1 MDKQTIVLCFDRNYC
16 EQAIVTIKSLCAYHR
31 NLKIYIFNNGSIPQ
45 EWFEALQNWLTPFDS
60 RVSNIRLPE
69 EEQKLRQFNVNNS
82 KHISATKFLIYYMA
96 DYVKEDKAIFLD
108 CDLLVTG
115 KIDHLLEYDLDNY
128 YVAAINDSDLNPTKH
143 PNVKKELNSGVLVV
157 NLKRWREEN
166 IREKLIELTREHYM
180 HVPNGDQSIMIMA
193 FGEEWLPLKDTYDFL
208 VGYDA
213 YEISEFK
220 KERTTIKEN
229 HMPRILHYLGY
240 NKPWNEE
247 SFSTRFKKLWWFY
260 YGLDWGTLYNQRQ
273 FQLELASFNMTNL
286 VHHILVFTNTCHL
299 SELHHLLSE
308 FPNCRFH
315 IFQPCYP
322 AIQQHYV
329 EYPNV
334 YYYPNAHVKHSYKH
348 ILEKAL
354 AVLDIAQG
362 PTWDEPTQEALNKKL
377 PIFAYKET
385 NHVGDKAIICENTAD
400 MISKIQELIQ
410 EKTYLNTL

>member
-166 IREKLIELTREHYM
+166 IREILIELTREHYM

>member
-1 MDKQTIVLCFDRNYC
+1 MKKAIVLCFDRSYC

-45 EWFEALQNWLTPFDS
+45 EWFGALQNWLTPFDS
-60 RVSNIRLPE
+60 RVCNIRLSE
-69 EEQKLRQFNVNNS
+69 EEQELRQFNVNNS

-96 DYVKEDKAIFLD
+96 DFVKEDVALYLD
-108 CDLLVTG
+108 CNLLVTG
-115 KIDHLLEYDLDNY
+115 KVDHLLEYDLDGC
-128 YVAAINDSDLNPTKH
+128 YVAAVNDSDLDPSKH
-143 PNVKKELNSGVLVV
+143 NDIKKELNAGVLVV

-193 FGEEWLPLKDTYDFL
+193 FGEEWLPLKDTYNFL

-229 HMPRILHYLGY
+229 RMPRILHYLGY

-260 YGLDWGTLYNQRQ
+260 YGLDWSTLYNQRQ
-273 FQLELASFNMTNL
+273 FQLELASFNQRHFT
-286 VHHILVFTNTCHL
+286 HHILVFTNTCHL
-299 SELHHLLSE
+299 SNFSNLLEE
-308 FPNCRFH
+308 FPDCQFH
-315 IFQPCYP
+315 IFQPCFP
-322 AIQQHYV
+322 AIQQQYI
-329 EYPNV
+329 EYPNL
-334 YYYPNAHVKHSYKH
+334 YYYPNAHTKNSYKH

-354 AVLDIAQG
+354 AVLDIAEG
-362 PTWDEPTQEALNKKL
+362 ATWEEATQEALKKNVT
-377 PIFAYKET
+377 IFAFSDT
-385 NHVGDKAIICENTAD
+385 NHVGEKAIVCENTTE
-400 MISKIQELIQ
+400 MITNIRKLIQ
-410 EKTYLNTL
+410 EKVYLNLL

>member
-193 FGEEWLPLKDTYDFL
+193 FGEEWLPLKDTYNFL

-322 AIQQHYV
+322 AI
-329 EYPNV
+329 
-334 YYYPNAHVKHSYKH
+334 
-348 ILEKAL
+348 
-354 AVLDIAQG
+354 
-362 PTWDEPTQEALNKKL
+362 
-377 PIFAYKET
+377 
-385 NHVGDKAIICENTAD
+385 
-400 MISKIQELIQ
+400 
-410 EKTYLNTL
+410 